1 MIKKVAVL
9 PGDGVG
15 KEVTKG
21 AVDVLKVVA
30 QRFNHQFEFT
40 YGLIGGAAID
50 EEGTPLPIH
59 TVETCKQADAV
70 LLGAVGGTKWDELP
84 SHMRPE
90 RGLLAIR
97 KELDL
102 YANLRPVTYYDSL
115 VDSSPLKKE
124 YIEGVD
130 FIIVRELTGGLYFGK
145 PSERRTEGSKEAV
158 VDTLFYKRDEI
169 ERIIRQAF
177 EMAVNRRKKVTSV
190 DKANVL
196 ESSCLWREIAAE
208 VAKEYPDVE
217 LEHMLVDSAAM
228 QLIRNPQH
236 FDVVVTENM
245 FGDILSDEASM
256 LTGSLGML
264 PSASLTVNGP
274 SLYEPVH
281 GSAPDIAGQNKA
293 NPIAAILSAA
303 MMLRYSFGL
312 EEEAKVIE
320 QAVEN
325 VLNAGHRTADLANG
339 LHYLSTE
346 KMVEAIVD
354 VIADDSAIV
363 NIMTAY
369 S

>member
-1 MIKKVAVL
+1 MTKKVAVL

-15 KEVTKG
+15 TEVTKG
-21 AVDVLKVVA
+21 AVAVLKA
-30 QRFNHQFEFT
+30 IGERFDHQFEFT

-50 EEGTPLPIH
+50 EAGTPLPESTI
-59 TVETCKQADAV
+59 EICKQADAV
-70 LLGAVGGTKWDELP
+70 LLGSVGGPKWDRNP
-84 SHMRPE
+84 SHLRPE
-90 RGLLAIR
+90 KGLLAIR

-102 YANLRPVTYYDSL
+102 YANLRPVTFYDSL
-115 VDSSPLKKE
+115 ADASPLKKE

-130 FIIVRELTGGLYFGK
+130 FIIVRELTGGLYFGQ
-145 PSERRTEGSKEAV
+145 PSERRTEGNEETV
-158 VDTLFYKRDEI
+158 VDTLFYKRTEI

-177 EMAVNRRKKVTSV
+177 ETAVNRRKKVTSV

-196 ESSCLWREIAAE
+196 ESSRVWREVAEE
-208 VAKEYPDVE
+208 VAKDYPDVE

-228 QLIRNPQH
+228 QLIRNPKY

-264 PSASLTVNGP
+264 PSASLTVDGP

-303 MMLRYSFGL
+303 MLLRHSFGL
-312 EEEAKVIE
+312 ETEAAVIE
-320 QAVEN
+320 QAVES
-325 VLNAGHRTADLANG
+325 VLHAGHRTADLADGN
-339 LHYLSTE
+339 HYLGTD
-346 KMVEAIVD
+346 KMVDAITA
-354 VIADDSAIV
+354 VIVNDSAISS
-363 NIMTAY
+363 IMTAY